1 MKIRSAVLEGYR
13 SAGRGPNAFRLE
25 SLGPKNILIGPNNV
39 GKSTLFRFWQT
50 TSYLYSEKSELVQEI
65 AEENVDL
72 SWWWGHNS
80 SEPILATLEV
90 EELPSAL
97 VPAGFPGPG
106 ILFHEG
112 RARIQ
117 ISIHRIGK
125 KALLVAS
132 PEVWIGDAWIPVISV
147 DNSAVPAKPLY
158 LNKKGMYTTSKA
170 SDVTPYLEP
179 GQQLVKM
186 VFSAMRF
193 LDPVRAV
200 DRSSGHRK
208 MQDGSELLEKLA
220 TLQRNQ
226 NRAVEFDTLKDSLVS
241 WLNRLVF
248 EPAGLVAIAGI
259 DVKDATNKKFD
270 LFVVPRSKPPG
281 PISLFHMGTGI
292 AELVILLTAFWLDS
306 DQPTK
311 PVYFLEEPELHL
323 HPGLLR
329 RVMRSLSK
337 ITSCQIFA
345 STHSNVLLDS
355 LDPDDVVFR
364 LQGSGAAP
372 CSVERVTGLA
382 TLYGVL
388 DALGVSGSSLLQV
401 NTVLW
406 VEGPSDRLYLRR
418 WLDLYSVGKGMPQL
432 VEGSD
437 YAFAFYG
444 GKVLS
449 HLSVELDEHSVTD
462 FIEVLKICRY
472 AAVFIDSDLEPGS
485 AKDLR
490 VTKRRILDEGAKDSV
505 HRLIMTSSG
514 REIENDLDV
523 DVLRLAVCS
532 RLRCADGKI
541 SALSLPGKRRYQ
553 EEIAEQV
560 AGCLGEQED
569 QLVKKLA
576 DKVALAREVCGV
588 TLPAGRTEAVPV
600 YIAELDKW
608 IRRAGL

>member
-50 TSYLYSEKSELVQEI
+50 TSYLFSEKSELVQEI

-72 SWWWGHNS
+72 SWWWGHNPA
-80 SEPILATLEV
+80 EPILATLEV
-90 EELPSAL
+90 EDLPSTL
-97 VPAGFPGPG
+97 VPAGFSGPG
-106 ILFHEG
+106 IFFHEG

-117 ISIHRIGK
+117 VSIHRIGK

-132 PEVWIGDAWIPVISV
+132 PEVRIGDEWSSVIRV
-147 DNSAVPAKPLY
+147 DTSTSPAKPLY
-158 LNKKGMYTTSKA
+158 LNKKGSYITSKA
-170 SDVTPYLEP
+170 SDVNPYLEP
-179 GQQLVKM
+179 GQHLVKM
-186 VFSAMRF
+186 VFGAMRF

-208 MQDGSELLEKLA
+208 MEDGSELLEKLA

-226 NRAVEFDTLKDSLVS
+226 NRAVEFDTLKDSLVW
-241 WLNRLVF
+241 WLNQLVF
-248 EPAGLVAIAGI
+248 EPAGLVPIDGI
-259 DVKDATNKKFD
+259 DVKDATDKKFD

-292 AELVILLTAFWLDS
+292 AELVILLTAFLLDG

-401 NTVLW
+401 NAVVW

-418 WLDLYSVGKGMPQL
+418 WLDCYSVGKGVPPP

-444 GKVLS
+444 GKILS
-449 HLSVELDEHSVTD
+449 HFSVDVDETSVTD
-462 FIEVLKICRY
+462 FIDVLKICRF
-472 AAVFIDSDLEPGS
+472 AAVFMDSDLEPGS
-485 AKDLR
+485 AKELR
-490 VTKRRILDEGAKDSV
+490 PTKRRILDEGAKDSA
-505 HRLIMTSSG
+505 HRRIITSSG

-523 DVLRLAVCS
+523 EVLRLALCS
-532 RLRCADGKI
+532 RLKCADGKI
-541 SALSLPGKRRYQ
+541 SALNLPGKLRYP
-553 EEIAEQV
+553 EEIAKQV
-560 AGCLGEQED
+560 AGSLGEQEA

-588 TLPAGRTEAVPV
+588 TLPAGRTEAVPS
-600 YIAELDKW
+600 YIALIDEW
-608 IRRAGL
+608 IRKAGL